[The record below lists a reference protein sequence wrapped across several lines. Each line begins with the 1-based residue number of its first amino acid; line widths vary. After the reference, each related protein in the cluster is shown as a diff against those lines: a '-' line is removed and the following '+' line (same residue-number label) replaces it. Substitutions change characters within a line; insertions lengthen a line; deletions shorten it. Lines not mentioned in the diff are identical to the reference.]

1 MPHAF
6 EDVFW
11 GSSSDPLSGVKKLHD
26 NYQYGVA
33 ELEEILH
40 FVSIRMQTEEYYAN
54 RLQEMAAVRIRP
66 SKKNDDSSVGKV
78 EELNTVLNNVLT
90 TLRQEATII
99 SSTHRHMH
107 DTLNRTYTSLK
118 KFLDDH
124 RRLSQSRKELIDSAT
139 KRYETLASDVK
150 EKRREAS
157 KKWDLAREADVTHKK
172 DILSRDDV
180 GVESLDVLITVA
192 DLQFTVVEF
201 NTLVSEIERDVPK
214 QDVKS
219 IIGTYKSVVS
229 GAAVIKY
236 LMTNGAKVR
245 RSLQTAE
252 SATAFLNALIGQG
265 FLKSIALRNSNKLPV
280 SEQQYQWKK
289 TCLDNEP
296 DHTRTRRE
304 AERAELEYKNAVKN
318 AEEARVV
325 LEAHCI
331 EHMKTVQIALM
342 ERLTLAKTV
351 ISSYIDS
358 EQSCISPITHSVER
372 FNVLLEM
379 FSPEQ
384 QVQVMAER
392 DRTGNA
398 RLKPIVYSASSNKI
412 RVESTYVN
420 SVVFGVPLEPLAQR
434 DSRRVPNLLR
444 KCLRALVKGCVD
456 SAAIGGRDGELRVWL
471 ESNMYAPTV
480 QSLRA
485 NINGS
490 GKPISLAHLRE
501 RPTSDIVGLIKLWLL
516 QLPGSVCGDEV
527 YEPLKLLYLSKSDE
541 YAGMRSGSLKSL
553 LSTLSQS
560 SYSSLFAL
568 ITHWQKLLAETN
580 TASTD
585 PKINDLSQVMGH
597 LVLRPKVETL
607 VTAFDKHPH
616 RFLRDLLTHST
627 SEIFQIGMG
636 PNPSSQS
643 LQIEGEDLDPENDD
657 DLDEEGVPSVVEEQ
671 DRIILLDA
679 PIVQN
684 TRMSISSSVSGY
696 SGIGTGGA
704 AGRDLLSNELD
715 AVRLSVA
722 NKSDEDLFL
731 EEEAE
736 GLEDLNE
743 EEMRRIEAEMDA
755 MLAEDK

>member
-1 MPHAF
+1 
-6 EDVFW
+6 
-11 GSSSDPLSGVKKLHD
+11 
-26 NYQYGVA
+26 
-33 ELEEILH
+33 
-40 FVSIRMQTEEYYAN
+40 
-54 RLQEMAAVRIRP
+54 
-66 SKKNDDSSVGKV
+66 
-78 EELNTVLNNVLT
+78 
-90 TLRQEATII
+90 
-99 SSTHRHMH
+99 
-107 DTLNRTYTSLK
+107 
-118 KFLDDH
+118 
-124 RRLSQSRKELIDSAT
+124 
-139 KRYETLASDVK
+139 
-150 EKRREAS
+150 
-157 KKWDLAREADVTHKK
+157 
-172 DILSRDDV
+172 
-180 GVESLDVLITVA
+180 
-192 DLQFTVVEF
+192 
-201 NTLVSEIERDVPK
+201 
-214 QDVKS
+214 
-219 IIGTYKSVVS
+219 
-229 GAAVIKY
+229 
-236 LMTNGAKVR
+236 
-245 RSLQTAE
+245 
-252 SATAFLNALIGQG
+252 
-265 FLKSIALRNSNKLPV
+265 
-280 SEQQYQWKK
+280 
-289 TCLDNEP
+289 
-296 DHTRTRRE
+296 
-304 AERAELEYKNAVKN
+304 
-318 AEEARVV
+318 
-325 LEAHCI
+325 
-331 EHMKTVQIALM
+331 MKTVQIALM

-420 SVVFGVPLEPLAQR
+420 SVVFGVPLETLAQR

-485 NINGS
+485 NINAS

-568 ITHWQKLLAETN
+568 ITHWQKLLTETN

-684 TRMSISSSVSGY
+684 TR
-696 SGIGTGGA
+696 
-704 AGRDLLSNELD
+704 
-715 AVRLSVA
+715 
-722 NKSDEDLFL
+722 
-731 EEEAE
+731 
-736 GLEDLNE
+736 
-743 EEMRRIEAEMDA
+743 
-755 MLAEDK
+755 

>member
-157 KKWDLAREADVTHKK
+157 KKWDVAREADVTHKK

-245 RSLQTAE
+245 RSLQTVE

-420 SVVFGVPLEPLAQR
+420 SVVFGVPLETLAQR

-704 AGRDLLSNELD
+704 VGRDLLSNELD